1 MLKRFNVKNFL
12 SFSCREG
19 EKSQEFSMI
28 PGKVQRKREHI
39 YDDGT
44 NKLLKFAAVYGA
56 NASGKS
62 NFVKALRAMQMIILA
77 GAPDGFTE
85 MYCRI
90 DPLNK
95 EKISY
100 FEVEL
105 ILDGKCYAYGFEVLL
120 SRASFIEEWL
130 VELRPDKEIEL
141 FYRSVDGGT
150 KFAQKW
156 VNGTELAQEL
166 NFHAKRISE
175 DDSSLLLN
183 IMNQKMGKFYE
194 EHPEVK
200 ILQEVYV
207 WFERQLDINF
217 PDRPLSDLTYF
228 SKTDRIDE
236 IQTMIS
242 AFGTGITKASL
253 VEIEKEKLMK
263 LLPPFII
270 DKIEQDLEDGIVDLR
285 KNNERKEVAILLR
298 SEKNLFSI
306 SVNREEEIRYETLEL
321 CHGNQKIPFALKE
334 ESDGTIRLLD
344 LLEVLLS
351 DGNRTFVID
360 ELDRCLHPNLTYRFI
375 ETFLRYAEKKN
386 IQLIVTTHE
395 SRLLDLDLLRRDE
408 VWFANKRDTG
418 ESDLYSL
425 EEFNE
430 RYDKKIDKAYLEGRY
445 RGVPVF
451 DSIFPVCG
459 EESS

>member
-12 SFSCREG
+12 SFSCREDG
-19 EKSQEFSMI
+19 MSQEFSMI

-39 YDDGT
+39 FDDRT
-44 NKLLKFAAVYGA
+44 NRLLKFAAVYGA

-62 NFVKALRAMQMIILA
+62 NFVKALRAMQTIILN
-77 GAPDGFTE
+77 GEPDGFSE

-90 DPLNK
+90 DPVNK
-95 EKISY
+95 DKISY

-105 ILDGKCYAYGFEVLL
+105 VLDGKCYAYGFEVLL

-141 FYRSVDGGT
+141 FYRSVNEET
-150 KFAQKW
+150 RFAQKW
-156 VNGTELAQEL
+156 ASRTEMAQEL
-166 NFHAKRISE
+166 NFHSKRIFD
-175 DDSSLLLN
+175 DDSALFLS

-200 ILQEVYV
+200 ILREVYA
-207 WFERQLDINF
+207 WFEQQLDINF

-253 VEIEKEKLMK
+253 VEIKKEKLMK
-263 LLPPFII
+263 HLPHFFI
-270 DKIEQDLEDGIVDLR
+270 DKIEKDLEDGIIDLR
-285 KNNERKEVAILLR
+285 KNAERKSVTILIR
-298 SEKNLFSI
+298 SEKNLFFI
-306 SVNREEEIRYETLEL
+306 SVNRKEEIRYETLEL
-321 CHGNQKIPFALKE
+321 CHGNQKIPFSLKE

-351 DGNRTFVID
+351 DGNKTFVID
-360 ELDRCLHPNLTYRFI
+360 ELDRCLHPNLTYHFI

-430 RYDKKIDKAYLEGRY
+430 RYDRKIDKAYLEGRY

-459 EESS
+459 EDS